1 MWFEFEM
8 KCRPKIN
15 QTLARKLIREVTKR
29 RGDGKMNK

>member
-15 QTLARKLIREVTKR
+15 QTLARKLIRKVT
-29 RGDGKMNK
+29 GGVDGKMDK

>member
-15 QTLARKLIREVTKR
+15 QTLARKLIREVTGGMK
-29 RGDGKMNK
+29 KMDK